1 MGGIT
6 EEELESSISSS
17 SMGAYRRAPSYDQ
30 PQILEWVSELR
41 EMSDEAFVV
50 ECASRILDSAI
61 MNGYRGN
68 AWGAHARADICHDE
82 AQRRHEKAGH
92 DASCRGDTLY
102 SEGHNKALTSQGH
115 KTNPVSPCTCGLEK
129 SSDD

>member
-17 SMGAYRRAPSYDQ
+17 SMGAYRRASSDERLK
-30 PQILEWVSELR
+30 ILEWVPELR
-41 EMSDEAFVV
+41 QMSDKAFVI
-50 ECASRILDSAI
+50 ECTSRILDSAL

-68 AWGAHARADICHDE
+68 AWGTHARADICYDE
-82 AQRRHEKAGH
+82 AQRRHEEAGH

-102 SEGHNKALTSQGH
+102 TEGHNKALTSQDH
-115 KTNPVSPCTCGLEK
+115 KAKPVSPCTCGLEK
-129 SSDD
+129 NSDD